1 MTFPLHQQVHGYAHI
16 IFNFLVPVP
25 VLHITT
31 NHDTDNLEAGSS
43 LTLMCNSDMDSS
55 VDSPIEKQVI
65 WIVNDTVI
73 DLESSRISTL
83 SDGHILIY
91 TSLAT
96 SDTGRYFCRLTLT
109 VQETNMFIR
118 VQESPVLSSRKD
130 ITVQSN
136 DNLLLYSDCACIIV

>member
-1 MTFPLHQQVHGYAHI
+1 MLS
-16 IFNFLVPVP
+16 
-25 VLHITT
+25 ITT
-31 NHDTDNLEAGSS
+31 SHDTDNLEAESS
-43 LTLMCNSDMDSS
+43 LTLMCNSDLDSS

-109 VQETNMFIR
+109 VEEQNMFIS
-118 VQESPVLSSRKD
+118 VQESPVLSSGKNV
-130 ITVQSN
+130 TVQSN
-136 DNLLLYSDCACIIV
+136 DNLLLYCDYTCIIV